1 MWLEICWGSLWII
14 YIGVKLLAYISDWL
28 IQHFWEWKYHILV
41 HCLKWPI
48 TLLLLAITAFGSVPR
63 ICYSDHQLCNE
74 ASWIGILQATLRAT
88 IIIATIILI
97 VELVLQMILIKNISQ
112 FLVPRRKRILW
123 EIAILLNLIKK
134 EERGKCVPST
144 PCPKTIDQ
152 SNPEV
157 IHYEDWTN
165 IVIDSAT
172 EISEKTPATKEQQ
185 SKFFKRELDWILCIH
200 EGEGDINKDTLH
212 NFIKDLIHRFVDCD
226 RGITDAER
234 VVRALRHISVGLSLI
249 GAAVIYGRLL

>member
-1 MWLEICWGSLWII
+1 LFCRECSRKEQFDEFLAEIFEEGSSEEDEEYSKEAWK
-14 YIGVKLLAYISDWL
+14 KLKADMPSTEGTWSPL
-28 IQHFWEWKYHILV
+28 
-41 HCLKWPI
+41 
-48 TLLLLAITAFGSVPR
+48 
-63 ICYSDHQLCNE
+63 
-74 ASWIGILQATLRAT
+74 
-88 IIIATIILI
+88 
-97 VELVLQMILIKNISQ
+97 
-112 FLVPRRKRILW
+112 
-123 EIAILLNLIKK
+123 
-134 EERGKCVPST
+134 EERIAEKLCDSVWKKLNSEKKND
-144 PCPKTIDQ
+144 PKQ